1 MKLEVVSPEKV
12 IYTGEITSAKFPG
25 TDGQFEILKDH
36 TPFISTLDKGT
47 IFVKQS
53 DGKEEMLTINAGFV
67 EVLNN
72 NIVVMV

>member
-25 TDGQFEILKDH
+25 TDGQFEVLKGH
-36 TPFISTLDKGT
+36 APLISTLDKGS
-47 IFVKQS
+47 IFVKQA
-53 DGKEEMLTINAGFV
+53 DGKEEILSINAGFV